1 MKILVTGATGF
12 IGRFLVDDLL
22 SRGHAVY
29 ALARPTSD
37 CRLLDE
43 KGVPVITADLS
54 DEKSL
59 TALNGHSFDAAY
71 HCAGLVEDKELHRLY
86 KANVAATD
94 NICAYALSHRIPRL
108 IYVSSVAAVSGHD
121 RIPLTEDL
129 PYSATNLYGLSK
141 LEAESLVL
149 EYRRKGL
156 RVAILRPA
164 MVYGEGEPHAF
175 DMIMRL
181 LSRRMLPLVE
191 RGRYKMHIAYVRNVS
206 AVLVAALTDDR
217 FLQGTFFIADEEVLT
232 QKEVFSVLSRAVG
245 VKEPLVLPGWVTPVL
260 TRLPWFGRRLRIM
273 LKDRVYDISRL
284 KACGFVFPYTAQ
296 EGLRR
301 SAEYWLRSSINPGV
315 GVRVLEQFPHLGQ
328 H

>member
-12 IGRFLVDDLL
+12 IGKSLVDELL

-37 CRLLDE
+37 RRLLDA
-43 KGVPVITADLS
+43 KGVPVIIADLG

-59 TALNGHSFDAAY
+59 AALNGHSFDAVY
-71 HCAGLVEDKELHRLY
+71 HCAGLVEDKDLHRLY
-86 KANVAATD
+86 KANVAGTD
-94 NICAYALSHRIPRL
+94 NICAYALNYGIPRL
-108 IYVSSVAAVSGHD
+108 IYTSSVATVSGHD
-121 RIPLTEDL
+121 RVPLTEDL

-181 LSRRMLPLVE
+181 LRLRMLPLVE
-191 RGRYKMHIAYVRNVS
+191 GGKYKMHMAYVRNVT
-206 AVLVAALTDDR
+206 AVLAAALTDDR
-217 FLQGTFFIADEEVLT
+217 FLEGTFFVADEEVLT
-232 QKEVFSVLSRAVG
+232 QKEVFSLLSRIAG
-245 VKEPLVLPGWVTPVL
+245 ARDPATLPGWMTPVL
-260 TRLPWFGRRLRIM
+260 ARLPWFGRRFRIM
-273 LKDRVYDISRL
+273 LRDRVYDISRL
-284 KACGFVFPYTAQ
+284 KAGGFKFPYTAQ

-301 SAEYWLRSSINPGV
+301 SAEYWLKKRGP
-315 GVRVLEQFPHLGQ
+315 FC
-328 H
+328 